1 MIRVLLADD
10 HPLFREGLKGI
21 LLERGDF
28 SVVAETGDGEEALRQ
43 ATQTRPDVVVLDLAM
58 PGRGGLETTREIKR
72 RSAGTRVLILT
83 AHREDHLAVR
93 CLKAGADGYMTKQAG
108 ADMVVAILRKI
119 HDGGKFMSP
128 ELAERVVRALVS
140 PEDEP
145 LARLSDREYQVL
157 RLLASGQTIGAIAA
171 ELNLS
176 TQTIG
181 TYRARLLRKL
191 ELKSTMELIRFA
203 LEAGLTGAGTPLP
216 AEHPR

>member
-21 LLERGDF
+21 LLERGGF

-43 ATQTRPDVVVLDLAM
+43 ATRTRPDVVVLDLAM

-203 LEAGLTGAGTPLP
+203 LEAGLTGAGMPLP